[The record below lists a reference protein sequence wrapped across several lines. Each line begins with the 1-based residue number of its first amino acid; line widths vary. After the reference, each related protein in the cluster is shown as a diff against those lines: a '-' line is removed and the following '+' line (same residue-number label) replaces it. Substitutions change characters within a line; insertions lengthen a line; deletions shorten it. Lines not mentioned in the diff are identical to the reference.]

1 MKLSCASFVNNVSVV
16 VGIFYK
22 DLHEILFIDQ
32 SFTIQTGNT
41 RYLDSGIMAM
51 AMDPKPEKLQENV
64 ILNFRNLNVHEGERI
79 CMFWSGLN
87 ESSGGFS
94 ETGCYEVASESNS
107 EETVCSCDHL
117 THFAVLV
124 DYNGSPGLTEGDE
137 TILEIITYVGL
148 GLSILGILLTILLYA
163 FLTDIWQPLSQ
174 IRLSLSVALG
184 AGQIIFLAGRNATE
198 NKASCITAAAFLQ
211 YFLMAAFC
219 WMFVEG
225 IYFYLFIVK
234 VYNINTKMHMYH
246 IISWGLPIIMVVISL
261 SIASGK
267 DGIQSFTSEKHCW
280 LSSTNNLIW
289 IFVTFV
295 AFIEVLNILIIF
307 RVMKEMSTLIQP
319 TEREN
324 RMQHIRLGMKTCAV
338 MFPLLGVTWVF
349 GLLLPVHKAF
359 AYIFVVLNSTQGI
372 LIFVL
377 HCVRNSQ
384 IRESLNRKMSVICSP
399 AADHGNSVK
408 KGSRVNPDAVS
419 NMWVVKMHSF
429 KE

>member
-1 MKLSCASFVNNVSVV
+1 MIRKSIFNAAIALEEFALNYGKNNLTDGNSSVKIDSHKLVLVIQKADRENAGEFYPRNQELQATMKLSCASFVNNGIIVNKVSVV

-246 IISWGLPIIMVVISL
+246 IISWAKHFDNLPSYEGDEHINP
-261 SIASGK
+261 
-267 DGIQSFTSEKHCW
+267 
-280 LSSTNNLIW
+280 TNG
-289 IFVTFV
+289 
-295 AFIEVLNILIIF
+295 
-307 RVMKEMSTLIQP
+307 
-319 TEREN
+319 ER
-324 RMQHIRLGMKTCAV
+324 KPYA
-338 MFPLLGVTWVF
+338 
-349 GLLLPVHKAF
+349 
-359 AYIFVVLNSTQGI
+359 AYTGI